1 MREQHNLQQEY
12 ERFCATRPARL
23 SPREQEQIRALAQ
36 DIPELWSAE
45 STTAQDRQRLVRILI
60 ERIVVAVQGHSEQVE
75 VTIHWAGGFVS
86 QHQVL
91 RGVQRYEQLA
101 DYPRLLARIE
111 ELRQQGKSMAEVA
124 CCLNEE
130 GFRPPKR
137 VERFTAGMVGGF
149 LTRFCQQ
156 GSSRQAD
163 EARQKLEKG
172 EWLLGDLARH
182 LGMPATTLYHWR
194 KLRWVRA
201 RKLAVA
207 GGLWAVWASG
217 RERQRL
223 ARLRRYQQARPNQS
237 IPAELTTPEAAKR
250 K

>member
-1 MREQHNLQQEY
+1 LREQHNLQQEY

-182 LGMPATTLYHWR
+182 LGMPQTTLHRWR
-194 KLRWVRA
+194 RAGWLQA
-201 RKLAVA
+201 RKLPMA
-207 GGLWAVWASG
+207 GGLWAVLAGGKEG
-217 RERQRL
+217 RRL
-223 ARLRRYQQARPNQS
+223 AQLRHHQCKHPGQPP
-237 IPAELTTPEAAKR
+237 PANLTTPGTPQ
-250 K
+250 